1 MKSLPISKCVRWVTL
16 RNSVSLD
23 VFHLLSSPY
32 ILKGIPV
39 IEVMCLRSA
48 NRGRRCKKSS
58 CCELWPN
65 LRNKTPCICCSVFLM
80 EEKSPFKCVILNIQI
95 TRRHLVCVWCFFFIS
110 FSAVKNLHPYKQVL
124 NSNAEQEYVLN
135 TLLMWRKWLLQT
147 STRTR
152 EIMEQLKK
160 QQPNTDKPVKWIQ

>member
-1 MKSLPISKCVRWVTL
+1 MFFIFS
-16 RNSVSLD
+16 
-23 VFHLLSSPY
+23 HLL
-32 ILKGIPV
+32 IFRRGFQWLKWCVYDLPTEGAVAKKVPV
-39 IEVMCLRSA
+39 VSCDQTSEIRHLVSAALFFSWRKNPLEVCNS
-48 NRGRRCKKSS
+48 
-58 CCELWPN
+58 
-65 LRNKTPCICCSVFLM
+65 I
-80 EEKSPFKCVILNIQI
+80 IQI

-152 EIMEQLKK
+152 EIMEQQKK

>member
-1 MKSLPISKCVRWVTL
+1 MKSVPISKCVRWVTL
-16 RNSVSLD
+16 RNCQFGCFSSSLISLFSEGDYSDWSD
-23 VFHLLSSPY
+23 VFTICQQRAPLQ
-32 ILKGIPV
+32 
-39 IEVMCLRSA
+39 
-48 NRGRRCKKSS
+48 KSS

-80 EEKSPFKCVILNIQI
+80 EEKSPFKCVILNKQI

-152 EIMEQLKK
+152 EIMEQQKK

>member
-48 NRGRRCKKSS
+48 NRGRRCKKVPVVS
-58 CCELWPN
+58 CNQTSEIRHLVSAALFFSWRKNPLEVCN
-65 LRNKTPCICCSVFLM
+65 SI
-80 EEKSPFKCVILNIQI
+80 IQI

-152 EIMEQLKK
+152 EIMEQQKK

>member
-1 MKSLPISKCVRWVTL
+1 MFFIFS
-16 RNSVSLD
+16 
-23 VFHLLSSPY
+23 HLL
-32 ILKGIPV
+32 IFRRGFQWLKWCVYDLPTEGAVAKKVPV
-39 IEVMCLRSA
+39 V
-48 NRGRRCKKSS
+48 S
-58 CCELWPN
+58 CDQTSE
-65 LRNKTPCICCSVFLM
+65 I
-80 EEKSPFKCVILNIQI
+80 
-95 TRRHLVCVWCFFFIS
+95 RHLVSAALFFSWRKNPLFQVCNSKYTDHTTSSRPCLMFFFYFILS
-110 FSAVKNLHPYKQVL
+110 SKNLHPYKQVL